1 MDMDRLILKLFPIHF
16 PGDANCSAFL
26 AIVITQVH
34 GLRRSCTPYAGLIV
48 EEEENDKSKRITKG
62 SGLKPGS

>member
-1 MDMDRLILKLFPIHF
+1 MIIPLIYCFLNSIDMSEWEGRA
-16 PGDANCSAFL
+16 G
-26 AIVITQVH
+26 
-34 GLRRSCTPYAGLIV
+34 GLIV